1 MIIPY
6 PLQDA
11 HTIEK
16 GLAEAAGLINA
27 AEPTG
32 YTSAFVPDAC
42 YVSLGASNKLE
53 QNANLINCQ
62 QDGVKV
68 FKRQSGGEAVFLS
81 PNCVVYS
88 KVLVAHSL
96 PGSADFFT
104 ANLDYIRGVLTSSG
118 IKDVQRKGISDLT
131 IGDRKILGCAIYRR
145 THFLLFQA
153 VLNVCENPEL
163 IERYLLP
170 PQREPDYRQ
179 ARSHSQFV
187 TSLHQQGYHLSP
199 QQIVAS
205 LLS

>member
-11 HTIEK
+11 HTIEH
-16 GLAEAAGLINA
+16 GLAEAAGLIHTA
-27 AEPTG
+27 KPVS

-62 QDGVKV
+62 QDGIKV

-81 PNCVVYS
+81 PNCVVFS
-88 KVLVAHSL
+88 KVLVAYSL
-96 PGSADFFT
+96 PASADFF
-104 ANLDYIRGVLTSSG
+104 ANNLVFISSVLLSSG
-118 IKDVQRKGISDLT
+118 VKDVQRKGISDLT

-170 PQREPDYRQ
+170 PQQEPEYRQ

-187 TSLHQQGYHLSP
+187 TSLHQQGYPLSP